1 MTSPFLEI
9 HFLGITVGKPT
20 PGIKPQKKHA
30 YLLKI
35 SRRRRLS
42 AHYVKSRGKNHRGNH
57 PNQGKPLGNQKAS
70 ISCHYT
76 PLPKGYDTEG
86 ISKPLIRDND
96 HLSITN

>member
-1 MTSPFLEI
+1 MLISLKFPEGVAFQPIMSNLEEKI
-9 HFLGITVGKPT
+9 IEETT
-20 PGIKPQKKHA
+20 PIREN
-30 YLLKI
+30 LWET
-35 SRRRRLS
+35 R
-42 AHYVKSRGKNHRGNH
+42 
-57 PNQGKPLGNQKAS
+57 KAS